1 MKKIARSLISI
12 FVLLCISLP
21 QIVYSYDFSSVEQEE
36 RAKTRRKDIY
46 DLYKI
51 RKEYTSKETESDNKF
66 GVIGYNGVCSSVTVN
81 GKSIPLDNYIAGVI
95 KQEMGLNNIEFQVKE
110 DEKTAEINLEGE
122 DVGFVIGRRGE
133 TLDALQYLAGLVANH
148 VDNQYFRITINTG
161 NYREKREVTL
171 EKLGKKLAYKV
182 VKTGKSVNLEPMN
195 PYERRIIHTAVQ
207 KVTGAISFSEGE
219 VLNRHVVIAP
229 DPKNPVKPKRN
240 YGNRRHGQ
248 NNKGSYGNS
257 RNSGGYKRT
266 PYKQNFERKP
276 YQNKYNKPSDD
287 EMVTTS
293 STFSQ
298 RSPIEKAGLPLFSK
312 IETKGDE

>member
-1 MKKIARSLISI
+1 MVKEAFGVGDTIEEALAEACKELGMEPEKAEYEVIQEPEKK
-12 FVLLCISLP
+12 
-21 QIVYSYDFSSVEQEE
+21 
-36 RAKTRRKDIY
+36 
-46 DLYKI
+46 
-51 RKEYTSKETESDNKF
+51 KF
-66 GVIGYNGVCSSVTVN
+66 GLFGGSPAKVRAFVN
-81 GKSIPLDNYIAGVI
+81 VSPAEKAVEYLKDVLSC
-95 KQEMGLNNIEFQVKE
+95 MGLNDIEFEVSEE
-110 DEKTAEINLEGE
+110 DKTAEINLKGE
-122 DVGFVIGRRGE
+122 DVGFIIGRRGE

-171 EKLGKKLAYKV
+171 EKLGKKLALKV

-207 KVTGAISFSEGE
+207 KVNGAISFSEGE
-219 VLNRHVVIAP
+219 VMNRHVVIAP
-229 DPKNPVKPKRN
+229 DPKNPVKP
-240 YGNRRHGQ
+240 RRSYN
-248 NNKGSYGNS
+248 NNKRQGGGRDRGSYGS
-257 RNSGGYKRT
+257 RNGGYKRT

-276 YQNKYNKPSDD
+276 YQNKYNKPADD

-312 IETKGDE
+312 IETKGEE

>member
-1 MKKIARSLISI
+1 MVKESFGIGSTIEEALAEACKELGVEPEKAEYEVVQEPEKK
-12 FVLLCISLP
+12 
-21 QIVYSYDFSSVEQEE
+21 
-36 RAKTRRKDIY
+36 
-46 DLYKI
+46 
-51 RKEYTSKETESDNKF
+51 KF
-66 GVIGYNGVCSSVTVN
+66 GIFGGNPAKVRAYVN
-81 GKSIPLDNYIAGVI
+81 VSPAEKAVEYLKDVLSC
-95 KQEMGLNNIEFQVKE
+95 MGLNDIEFE
-110 DEKTAEINLEGE
+110 ITEEEKTAEINLKGE
-122 DVGFVIGRRGE
+122 DVGFIIGRRGE

-161 NYREKREVTL
+161 NFREKREVTL
-171 EKLGKKLAYKV
+171 EKLGKKLAFKV

-207 KVTGAISFSEGE
+207 QVNGAISFSEGE
-219 VLNRHVVIAP
+219 VMNRHVVIAP
-229 DPKNPVKPKRN
+229 DPKNPVKP
-240 YGNRRHGQ
+240 RRSYN
-248 NNKGSYGNS
+248 NNKRQGQGRGSYNNGRRDN
-257 RNSGGYKRT
+257 RDNGGYKRT

-312 IETKGDE
+312 IETKGEE